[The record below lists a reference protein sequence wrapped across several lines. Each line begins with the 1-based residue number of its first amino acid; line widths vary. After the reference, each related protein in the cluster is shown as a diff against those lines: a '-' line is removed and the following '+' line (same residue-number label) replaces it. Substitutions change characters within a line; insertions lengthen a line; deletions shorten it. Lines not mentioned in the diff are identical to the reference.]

1 LAAESFFKRCW
12 GDPIEQFELLRADL
26 NEPLMTMRMVA
37 LSGRP
42 FAYAQDYDVHS
53 WPQPHLADL
62 PKGSRAIDSFIGWP
76 SMIGRR
82 HGKAYLR
89 LAAERL

>member
-1 LAAESFFKRCW
+1 
-12 GDPIEQFELLRADL
+12 
-26 NEPLMTMRMVA
+26 MTMRMVA